1 MRVSRILFSPIRVAL
16 VVAACGLPAAALA
29 VVSNPV
35 STPEEARAVAS
46 QLADSGSP
54 AAAIAILQDEA
65 AKHPTDTATRLQL
78 ARQLALSKRY
88 AEANEN
94 YSAVLSREP
103 QNLAAKVGLAKVA
116 SWQGDLDRSLALYE
130 EVLARSP
137 HLYDARVGK
146 GFTLAWMGRND
157 EALTILRTAAKVHPE
172 DQEVATEVAR
182 LAKLLHSEPAT
193 TSAPV
198 STSAQHKTRPREAAI
213 TEPVVSRPV
222 PQSEYPRTFAEP
234 IPPERALAPE
244 PRPWIPIGAFAGVI
258 LALSSITF
266 AVRKRMPV
274 MDVPATLPGAVE
286 SPTVAPQEPVAAVVQ
301 PEPAP
306 APEPAAAT
314 RVLLVE
320 PNDDAAE
327 FVRMVL
333 TQHGARVERLA
344 TVHEVLAHTQPVDL
358 VIIGESCTPARAEEL
373 VQIAER
379 AGSALV
385 FACNTTEE
393 AQVIHAAG
401 GQSIRRPFRI
411 MDLFSL
417 LAATETAAHQTD
429 APIDAHTWKPS
440 QAEAASCER
449 PFHSPPRPLQ

>member
-1 MRVSRILFSPIRVAL
+1 MILF
-16 VVAACGLPAAALA
+16 ACGLSAAAFA

-46 QLADSGSP
+46 QLADAGSP

-88 AEANEN
+88 VEANEN
-94 YSAVLSREP
+94 YSAVLLREP
-103 QNLAAKVGLAKVA
+103 QNLTAKVGLAKVA

-146 GFTLAWMGRND
+146 GFTLAWMGRNE
-157 EALTILRTAAKVHPE
+157 EALTILRSAAKVHPE

-182 LAKLLHSEPAT
+182 LAKLVRSSDLAAMPA
-193 TSAPV
+193 SA
-198 STSAQHKTRPREAAI
+198 SIPRKPQPQRVAS
-213 TEPVVSRPV
+213 TEPLAPRTV
-222 PQSEYPRTFAEP
+222 PRSEYPRTFAEP
-234 IPPERALAPE
+234 IAPAQALAPE

-258 LALSSITF
+258 LALGGISF
-266 AVRKRMPV
+266 AVRKRIPA
-274 MDVPATLPGAVE
+274 MDVPATLPALAE
-286 SPTVAPQEPVAAVVQ
+286 SATIAPIAPQESAAAVVE
-301 PEPAP
+301 PESEPAP
-306 APEPAAAT
+306 AT

-344 TVHEVLAHTQPVDL
+344 TIHEVLAHTQPVDL
-358 VIIGESCTPARAEEL
+358 VIVGESCTPARAEEL
-373 VQIAER
+373 VQIAEH

-393 AQVIHAAG
+393 AQAIHAAG

-417 LAATETAAHQTD
+417 LASTERSAARIDT
-429 APIDAHTWKPS
+429 PIDAHTWKPA